1 MTGKQQDQT
10 FDLPPTHMERIDLAE
25 LKHEQ
30 EMEKL
35 RLVQSEETKRKR
47 LDTAASRHE
56 VYITTAIASAIAV
69 VLLGIV
75 GAITYGTTRPEA
87 PNNKEAFRQEQYKAC
102 VAAKG
107 SWIAPSDYTE
117 GYCIAEGK
125 VATGV
130 GRGQN

>member
-1 MTGKQQDQT
+1 MTTRKQDET

-25 LKHEQ
+25 LKHTQ

-35 RLVQSEETKRKR
+35 KLEQTEETKRQK
-47 LDTAASRHE
+47 LVTAASRHE
-56 VYITTAIASAIAV
+56 VYITAAICTAAAA
-69 VLLGIV
+69 VLLGII

-87 PNNKEAFRQEQYKAC
+87 PNNKEAFRQEQYKTC

-107 SWIAPSDYTE
+107 TWIAPSDYTE

-130 GRGQN
+130 GHGKN